1 MPTYQ
6 QCSVTNDGDEVLK
19 IAKLLIAA
27 FEPLRPLEKVKVDFV
42 WAFADLNDK
51 GEQCNDAITLRGHR
65 AYGLCRIVNLKDRAK
80 GNGDAE
86 IVIDHDYWQEIPEAQ
101 QRALVDHELNHIQ
114 ICVNK
119 KGDPKF
125 DDLNRP
131 KLALR
136 KHDIEV
142 GWFSS
147 VAQRHGAH
155 SLEQIQAKQIL
166 DSDGQYLWP
175 QLVQGG
181 TQVSSPKRLAG
192 VDEDKSTVTI
202 SAEGMKPVTMTTA
215 EFSRAT
221 KILSNK
227 KA

>member
-1 MPTYQ
+1 MPTYKK
-6 QCSVTNDGDEVLK
+6 CSPTNDGDEVLIMFK
-19 IAKLLIAA
+19 ALIAA
-27 FEPLRPLEKVKVDFV
+27 IKPLQPLDKVRVDFV
-42 WAFADLNDK
+42 WAYADLDDEGNPA
-51 GEQCNDAITLRGHR
+51 NDAITLRGHR
-65 AYGLCRIVNLKDRAK
+65 AYGLCRIINLKDRAK

-86 IVIDHDYWQEIPEAQ
+86 VLIDHDFWETIPEAQ
-101 QRALVDHELNHIQ
+101 QRALLDHELSHIQ
-114 ICVNK
+114 VCVNK
-119 KGDPKF
+119 AGVPKF

-131 KLALR
+131 KLKLR
-136 KHDIEV
+136 RHDIEV

-192 VDEDKSTVTI
+192 E
-202 SAEGMKPVTMTTA
+202 AKP
-215 EFSRAT
+215 
-221 KILSNK
+221 
-227 KA
+227 